1 MVVFTLGL
9 RSLGITDID
18 IPTLMP
24 WKVGHPRWLRGK
36 EPACQCRRCWF
47 DSLGWENPLEK
58 GMATHSCILAW
69 RIPCTEKPGGLHSAQ
84 GCKESD
90 MTERL
95 TLQRDSDYFH

>member
-1 MVVFTLGL
+1 MP
-9 RSLGITDID
+9 RSGIT
-18 IPTLMP
+18 IP
-24 WKVGHPRWLRGK
+24 GGSDSK
-36 EPACQCRRCWF
+36 ETACNAG
-47 DSLGWENPLEK
+47 DPGSILGQEDPLEK
-58 GMATHSCILAW
+58 GMATHSIIRAW